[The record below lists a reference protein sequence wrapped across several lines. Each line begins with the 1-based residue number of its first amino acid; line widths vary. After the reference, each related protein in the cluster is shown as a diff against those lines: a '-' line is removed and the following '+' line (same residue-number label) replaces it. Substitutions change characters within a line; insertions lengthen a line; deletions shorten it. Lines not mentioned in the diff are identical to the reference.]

1 MLFDNH
7 KNFAYSTVATAP
19 SPADSGTSLTVETG
33 HGSRFPAPS
42 FNATVWP
49 VGEQPAVDNAEI
61 VRITGVAGDVLTI
74 ARAQEGTSARSIV
87 VGDQIAATI
96 TAKTLT
102 DVENALPDLKQAEST
117 ADLTLTNVEQDIPG
131 ASITLDK
138 AGVWLVVGT
147 FDFGYTMAGVT
158 RALGKLSVAGV
169 IQTAT
174 ATLRNDNSAPVRATV
189 SQIWRISANLNDV
202 LKLRA
207 NKVTAPANI
216 VAFSPHTKM
225 AALFVR

>member
-1 MLFDNH
+1 MPRRVLSRSESSMVSSRSPNTM
-7 KNFAYSTVATAP
+7 ASTP
-19 SPADSGTSLTVETG
+19 Q
-33 HGSRFPAPS
+33 FPTPP

-49 VGEQPAVDNAEI
+49 IGDDPSTTNAEI
-61 VRITGVAGDVLTI
+61 VRITAISVDTLTI
-74 ARAQEGTSARSIV
+74 TRTQEGTTARAILVS
-87 VGDQIAATI
+87 DQIAATI

-102 DVENALPDLKQAEST
+102 DIENALPDLKQAEST
-117 ADLTLTNVEQDIPG
+117 ADLTLTTAEQDIPG

-138 AGVWLVVGT
+138 AGVWLVIGT
-147 FDFGYTMAGVT
+147 FDFGYTMSGVT

-174 ATLRNDNSAPVRATV
+174 ATLRNDNSLPVRGTV

-202 LKLRA
+202 AKLRA
-207 NKVTAPANI
+207 NKVSAPASI
-216 VAFSPHTKM
+216 TTFSPHTKI